1 MLDDDSSSPSSLRQQ
16 RFRSGFAWLAAAAV
30 LVPARMLLDGMMPS
44 VENTVID
51 EVPTMLLVIA
61 SGVFAIAGV
70 VRLVQALRT
79 PRGFMHDPNY
89 AISDRDVAAAKAR
102 LDAAR
107 QSHVAL
113 RGPDDTIRDTARR
126 MTERYHTPV

>member
-1 MLDDDSSSPSSLRQQ
+1 MFDDGSPSPRQQ
-16 RFRSGFAWLAAAAV
+16 RFRSGVAWLAAAAL

-61 SGVFAIAGV
+61 SGVFAVAGIA
-70 VRLVQALRT
+70 RLVQAART
-79 PRGFMHDPNY
+79 PRGIAHDPQY
-89 AISDRDVAAAKAR
+89 EISDRDLAAAKAR

-113 RGPDDTIRDTARR
+113 RGPEDNARR
-126 MTERYHTPV
+126 VTPRYHTPV